1 MLKNV
6 PTLVNV
12 HILCVPYTHLLND
25 ISSHLSCVLSQLEV
39 LTLDAFS
46 LVSEQNLSLS
56 TLVLLAQHLTGTF
69 YVVGTSAGRI
79 GALQFSYTCEAQEIC
94 FHHIQMYIEMERP
107 EPLRLHIY
115 NKGCPTVEGI

>member
-1 MLKNV
+1 MKNFQVVGPSLKLRQLEIYYCFNIKSLKICDTNLVTLGTSSGRVLMLKNV

-39 LTLDAFS
+39 LTLDACFS

-56 TLVLLAQHLTGTF
+56 TLVLLA
-69 YVVGTSAGRI
+69 
-79 GALQFSYTCEAQEIC
+79 
-94 FHHIQMYIEMERP
+94 
-107 EPLRLHIY
+107 
-115 NKGCPTVEGI
+115 